1 VPTVATAFTCVM
13 CAFALL
19 AHERERHAAYAVLKV
34 LASAGFVAVALSSG
48 VPHDTWRIALAAGLS
63 VALAGDALLAVRRRW
78 AFPAGMA
85 AFLVV
90 HILYLAGFVVRG
102 VDPVSLAIAF
112 AVMATAAGRVWRRG
126 SERIPER
133 LRPALAVYMS
143 VLVLDMAAGV
153 SAAMLRPGLALAV
166 GILLMGLSD
175 IAVLRDRFIAP
186 GIANKLVGLPMYYAG
201 QLLLAWAV
209 IGAA

>member
-1 VPTVATAFTCVM
+1 
-13 CAFALL
+13 
-19 AHERERHAAYAVLKV
+19 
-34 LASAGFVAVALSSG
+34 
-48 VPHDTWRIALAAGLS
+48 
-63 VALAGDALLAVRRRW
+63 
-78 AFPAGMA
+78 
-85 AFLVV
+85 
-90 HILYLAGFVVRG
+90 
-102 VDPVSLAIAF
+102 
-112 AVMATAAGRVWRRG
+112 VWRRG